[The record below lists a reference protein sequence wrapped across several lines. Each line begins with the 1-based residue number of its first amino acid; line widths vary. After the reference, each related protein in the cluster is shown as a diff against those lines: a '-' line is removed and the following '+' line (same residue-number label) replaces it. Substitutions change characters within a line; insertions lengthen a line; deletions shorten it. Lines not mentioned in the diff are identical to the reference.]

1 MTKDERRRTDHV
13 IGPPSS
19 VAITMQT
26 HKLLERIAVL
36 LKVNL
41 QNLLMESAD
50 PQETAVYW
58 RAEMEG
64 GLADAK
70 DAVAK
75 AVAQEH
81 QLEKQLK
88 AAQSSAD
95 EWDGKVD
102 AALQVGDEAR
112 ARAALKRKMTY
123 EGMANELQQKHAHH
137 RQVIAEMKK
146 SVSALQAK
154 VIDLTGL
161 QKPVRSGRKSS

>member
-1 MTKDERRRTDHV
+1 VFFVEEKCLPV
-13 IGPPSS
+13 
-19 VAITMQT
+19 QT
-26 HKLLERIAVL
+26 RKLLDRITTL
-36 LKVNL
+36 LKVRL
-41 QNLLMESAD
+41 QDLLLESAD
-50 PQETAVYW
+50 PKETVAYW
-58 RAEMEG
+58 RAEMEA

-75 AVAQEH
+75 AIAQER
-81 QLEKQLK
+81 QLEKHLK

-102 AALQVGDEAR
+102 AALHACDDAR

-123 EGMANELQQKHAHH
+123 ESMANDLQQRLAHQH
-137 RQVIAEMKK
+137 QVIAEMKK

-161 QKPVRSGRKSS
+161 AGGGPVRSRSKSS